1 MSVSSDQPVSIP
13 IPDSELHELYRVLDI
28 RRKLNTGQAYT
39 KVYRT
44 MASPRRGNFPLGTRS
59 QMVEIRLT
67 VNDWILCYAHQYVN
81 ADGSDYTGPD
91 PKWIRVDDVLFKQ
104 GGPA

>member
-1 MSVSSDQPVSIP
+1 MSIAVLDSD
-13 IPDSELHELYRVLDI
+13 LYELYRVLDV

-44 MASPRRGNFPLGTRS
+44 MASPRRGNFPPGTRS

-91 PKWIRVDDVLFKQ
+91 PKWIRVDDVIFKQ
-104 GGPA
+104 GETV